1 VTGSKILACL
11 IFVLVGTI
19 FCLVCVKKL
28 MKTAPAIIVVPKE
41 RKGIMGN
48 MPISTEVTSPQK

>member
-1 VTGSKILACL
+1 
-11 IFVLVGTI
+11 
-19 FCLVCVKKL
+19 